1 MENDMKHMKH
11 YGKIRLFILIIFLL
25 IVPIICFAIS
35 EESSDDYTEEDFTV
49 KIELQ
54 PQPKKEVQDLV
65 EVKTVETVEN
75 EQFTEEEEYLLAKL
89 AMAEAEGEDLK
100 GKAFVMLV
108 VLNRVNDDEFPDTIK
123 EVIFQESDGTY
134 QFSPIG
140 DGRFFKQ
147 EPNDECYEA
156 LELVKTG
163 YDESK
168 GALYFTSIK
177 EQSTW
182 HSRNLDFLFEH
193 GGHLFY
199 K

>member
-1 MENDMKHMKH
+1 MENDMKH

-25 IVPIICFAIS
+25 IVSIICFYES
-35 EESSDDYTEEDFTV
+35 EKCNDYTEEDFTV
-49 KIELQ
+49 NIE
-54 PQPKKEVQDLV
+54 PQPKKEVQNLVNLV
-65 EVKTVETVEN
+65 EVKTVEN
-75 EQFTEEEEYLLAKL
+75 EQFTDEEEYLLAKL

-123 EVIFQESDGTY
+123 EVIFQENNGTY

-147 EPNDECYEA
+147 EPSDECYEA

>member
-1 MENDMKHMKH
+1 MENDMKH

-25 IVPIICFAIS
+25 IVSIICFAIS
-35 EESSDDYTEEDFTV
+35 DEPSNDYTEEDFTV
-49 KIELQ
+49 NIE

-65 EVKTVETVEN
+65 EVETVEN
-75 EQFTEEEEYLLAKL
+75 EQFTDEEEYLLAKL

-147 EPNDECYEA
+147 EPSDECYEA

-182 HSRNLDFLFEH
+182 HSRNLDLLFEH

>member
-25 IVPIICFAIS
+25 IVSIICFAIS
-35 EESSDDYTEEDFTV
+35 DESSNDYTEEDFTV
-49 KIELQ
+49 KIEPH
-54 PQPKKEVQDLV
+54 PQPKKEVQYLV
-65 EVKTVETVEN
+65 EVKTVKN
-75 EQFTEEEEYLLAKL
+75 EQFTDEEEYLLAKL

-147 EPNDECYEA
+147 EPSDECYEA

>member
-1 MENDMKHMKH
+1 MENDMKHKH

-25 IVPIICFAIS
+25 IVSIICFAIS
-35 EESSDDYTEEDFTV
+35 DEPSNDYTEEDFTV
-49 KIELQ
+49 KIE

-65 EVKTVETVEN
+65 EVETVEN
-75 EQFTEEEEYLLAKL
+75 EQFTDEEEYLLAKL

-100 GKAFVMLV
+100 GKALVMLV

-140 DGRFFKQ
+140 NGRFFKQ
-147 EPNDECYEA
+147 EPSDECYEA
-156 LELVKTG
+156 LELIKTG

>member
-1 MENDMKHMKH
+1 MENDMKH

-25 IVPIICFAIS
+25 IVSIICFAIS
-35 EESSDDYTEEDFTV
+35 DESSNDYTEEDFTV
-49 KIELQ
+49 NIE
-54 PQPKKEVQDLV
+54 PQPKKVVQDLV
-65 EVKTVETVEN
+65 EVKTVEN
-75 EQFTEEEEYLLAKL
+75 EQFTDEEEYLLAKL

-147 EPNDECYEA
+147 EPSDECYEA
-156 LELVKTG
+156 LELIKTG

>member
-1 MENDMKHMKH
+1 MKHIKH

-25 IVPIICFAIS
+25 IVSIICFAIS
-35 EESSDDYTEEDFTV
+35 DEPSNDYTEEDFTV
-49 KIELQ
+49 NIE
-54 PQPKKEVQDLV
+54 PQPKKVVQDLV
-65 EVKTVETVEN
+65 EVKTVEN
-75 EQFTEEEEYLLAKL
+75 EQFTDEEEYLLAKL

>member
-1 MENDMKHMKH
+1 MENDMKH

-25 IVPIICFAIS
+25 IVSIICFAIS
-35 EESSDDYTEEDFTV
+35 DEPSNDYTEEDFTV
-49 KIELQ
+49 NIE

-65 EVKTVETVEN
+65 EVETVEN
-75 EQFTEEEEYLLAKL
+75 EQFTDEEEYLLAKL

-147 EPNDECYEA
+147 EPSDECYEA

>member
-1 MENDMKHMKH
+1 MENDMKH

-25 IVPIICFAIS
+25 IVSIICFYES
-35 EESSDDYTEEDFTV
+35 EKCNGYTEEDFTIN
-49 KIELQ
+49 IE
-54 PQPKKEVQDLV
+54 PQPKKEVQNLVNLV
-65 EVKTVETVEN
+65 EVKTVEN
-75 EQFTEEEEYLLAKL
+75 EQFTDEEEYLLAKL

-147 EPNDECYEA
+147 EPSDECYEA

>member
-25 IVPIICFAIS
+25 IVSIICFAIS
-35 EESSDDYTEEDFTV
+35 DESSNDYTEEDFTV
-49 KIELQ
+49 NIE

-75 EQFTEEEEYLLAKL
+75 EQFTDEEEYLLAKL

-108 VLNRVNDDEFPDTIK
+108 VLNRVNNDEFPDTIK
-123 EVIFQESDGTY
+123 EVIFQESNGTY

-147 EPNDECYEA
+147 EPSDECYEA

>member
-1 MENDMKHMKH
+1 MENDMKR

-25 IVPIICFAIS
+25 IVSIICFAIS
-35 EESSDDYTEEDFTV
+35 DESSNDYTEEDFTV
-49 KIELQ
+49 NIE
-54 PQPKKEVQDLV
+54 PQPKKEEQDLV
-65 EVKTVETVEN
+65 EVKTVEN
-75 EQFTEEEEYLLAKL
+75 EQFTDEEEYLLAKL

-123 EVIFQESDGTY
+123 EVIFQESNGTY

-182 HSRNLDFLFEH
+182 HSRNLDLLFEH

>member
-1 MENDMKHMKH
+1 MENDMKHIKH

-25 IVPIICFAIS
+25 IVSIICFAIS
-35 EESSDDYTEEDFTV
+35 DESSNDYTEEDFTV
-49 KIELQ
+49 NIE
-54 PQPKKEVQDLV
+54 PQPKKEEQDLV
-65 EVKTVETVEN
+65 EVKTVEVEN
-75 EQFTEEEEYLLAKL
+75 EQFTDEEEYLLAKL

-123 EVIFQESDGTY
+123 EVIFQESNGTY

-140 DGRFFKQ
+140 DWRFFKQ

>member
-1 MENDMKHMKH
+1 MENDMKHKH

-25 IVPIICFAIS
+25 IVSIICFAIS
-35 EESSDDYTEEDFTV
+35 DEPSNDYTEEDFTV
-49 KIELQ
+49 NIEPQ

-65 EVKTVETVEN
+65 EVKTVEN
-75 EQFTEEEEYLLAKL
+75 EQFTDEEEYLLAKL

-147 EPNDECYEA
+147 EPSDECYEA
-156 LELVKTG
+156 LELIKTG

>member
-1 MENDMKHMKH
+1 MENDMKHIKH

-25 IVPIICFAIS
+25 IVSIICFAIS
-35 EESSDDYTEEDFTV
+35 DESSNDYTEEDFTV
-49 KIELQ
+49 NIE
-54 PQPKKEVQDLV
+54 PQPKKEEQDLV
-65 EVKTVETVEN
+65 EVKTVEVEN
-75 EQFTEEEEYLLAKL
+75 EQFTDEEEYLLAKL

>member
-25 IVPIICFAIS
+25 IVSIICFAIS
-35 EESSDDYTEEDFTV
+35 DESSNDYTEEDFTV
-49 KIELQ
+49 NIE
-54 PQPKKEVQDLV
+54 PQPKKEEQDLV
-65 EVKTVETVEN
+65 EVKTVEVEN
-75 EQFTEEEEYLLAKL
+75 EQFTDEEEYLLAKL

-123 EVIFQESDGTY
+123 EVIFQESNGTY

-140 DGRFFKQ
+140 DWRFFKQ

>member
-1 MENDMKHMKH
+1 MENDMKHIKH

-25 IVPIICFAIS
+25 IVSIICFAIS
-35 EESSDDYTEEDFTV
+35 DEPSNDYTEEDFTV
-49 KIELQ
+49 NIE
-54 PQPKKEVQDLV
+54 PQPKKVVQDLV
-65 EVKTVETVEN
+65 EVKTVEN
-75 EQFTEEEEYLLAKL
+75 EQFTDEEEYLLAKL

-168 GALYFTSIK
+168 GALYFTS
-177 EQSTW
+177 

>member
-1 MENDMKHMKH
+1 MENDMKHIKH

-25 IVPIICFAIS
+25 IVSIICFAIS
-35 EESSDDYTEEDFTV
+35 DESSNDYTEEDLTV
-49 KIELQ
+49 NIE
-54 PQPKKEVQDLV
+54 PQPKKEEQDLV
-65 EVKTVETVEN
+65 EVKTVEVEN
-75 EQFTEEEEYLLAKL
+75 EQFTDEEEYLLAKL

-147 EPNDECYEA
+147 EPSDECYEA

>member
-1 MENDMKHMKH
+1 MENDMKH

-25 IVPIICFAIS
+25 IVSIICFAIS
-35 EESSDDYTEEDFTV
+35 DESSNDYTEEDFTV
-49 KIELQ
+49 NIE
-54 PQPKKEVQDLV
+54 PQPKKVVQDLV
-65 EVKTVETVEN
+65 EVKTVEN
-75 EQFTEEEEYLLAKL
+75 EQFTDEEEYLLAKL

-147 EPNDECYEA
+147 EPSDECYEA
-156 LELVKTG
+156 LELIKTG

-168 GALYFTSIK
+168 GAFYFTSIK

>member
-25 IVPIICFAIS
+25 IVSIICFAIS
-35 EESSDDYTEEDFTV
+35 DEPSNDYTEEDFTV
-49 KIELQ
+49 KIEPQ

-65 EVKTVETVEN
+65 EVKTVEN
-75 EQFTEEEEYLLAKL
+75 EQFTDEEEYLLAKL

>member
-25 IVPIICFAIS
+25 IVSIICFAIS
-35 EESSDDYTEEDFTV
+35 DEPSNDYTEEDFTV
-49 KIELQ
+49 KIEPQ

-65 EVKTVETVEN
+65 EVETVEN
-75 EQFTEEEEYLLAKL
+75 EQFTDEEEYLLAKL

>member
-25 IVPIICFAIS
+25 IVSIICFAIS
-35 EESSDDYTEEDFTV
+35 DEPSNDYTEEDFTV
-49 KIELQ
+49 KIEPQ

-65 EVKTVETVEN
+65 EVKTVEN
-75 EQFTEEEEYLLAKL
+75 EQFTDEEEYLLAKL

-147 EPNDECYEA
+147 EPSDECYEA